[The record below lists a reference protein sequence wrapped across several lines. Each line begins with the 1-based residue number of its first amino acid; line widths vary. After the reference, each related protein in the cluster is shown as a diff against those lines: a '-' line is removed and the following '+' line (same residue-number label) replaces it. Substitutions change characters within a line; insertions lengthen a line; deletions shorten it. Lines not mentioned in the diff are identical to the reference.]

1 MKLTRYV
8 RFEEFDEIFPILQTR
23 DINLEILG
31 WAFQDPTIALYDQQ
45 LLLHNGHVMSWAG
58 RDQLD
63 GVRSGSSGVHYGLKI
78 LYGIR

>member
-8 RFEEFDEIFPILQTR
+8 RFEEFDEIFPILQSR

-58 RDQLD
+58 REKLD
-63 GVRSGSSGVHYGLKI
+63 GVRSGSLGEHNSTTHPTT
-78 LYGIR
+78 